1 MTKKIFSKNKKAYHD
16 YKVIQTYEG
25 GLSLLG
31 QEVKSIKEGSASLK
45 EGFVLIENSEVW
57 LWNCHVPRYRF
68 SSDRAYDPIRKRKI
82 LMKRSEIDTLT
93 GKTKEKNLTL
103 IPLSLYGIKGIIKI
117 EIGLCQ
123 GLKKYDK
130 RKRLKERDLKKD
142 LQKDKRKYMV

>member
-1 MTKKIFSKNKKAYHD
+1 MRKKIFSKNKKAYHD
-16 YKVIQTYEG
+16 YEVVQTYEG

-31 QEVKSIKEGSASLK
+31 QEVKSIKGGTASLK
-45 EGFVLIENSEVW
+45 EGFVMIENGEMW

-68 SSDRAYDPIRKRKI
+68 SSDRNYDPIRKRKI

-93 GKTKEKNLTL
+93 GKVKEKNLTL

-117 EIGLCQ
+117 EIGLCR

-130 RKRLKERDLKKD
+130 RNRLKERDMRKELE
-142 LQKDKRKYMV
+142 KDKRKYMV